1 MAEMQNLFEAYKQS
15 KLPNTTGFIITQ
27 NVDDRSLY
35 TKFEI
40 ISYGNVK
47 DIYQS
52 EEGITFQADGRKL
65 YIMFEPVS
73 FTGKQTEPCYRTDKY
88 KIPYRFKEL
97 EILTTKRQDKVMI
110 GKEPVE
116 SYTSFT
122 ILNPSSMNVSY
133 IISGDDRNEIAK
145 KILTSIHEMLWKTTK
160 MTQRDADSAI
170 EILGHV
176 LPLVMAPYGLT

>member
-1 MAEMQNLFEAYKQS
+1 MPEMKNLFDAYKQN

-27 NVDDRSLY
+27 AVDDHSLY

-47 DIYQS
+47 DIYQT

-65 YIMFEPVS
+65 YVMFEPVS

-97 EILTTKRQDKVMI
+97 EIITTKRQDKILI

-122 ILNPSSMNVSY
+122 ILNPTTLNVSY
-133 IISGDDRNEIAK
+133 VISGDDRGEIGK

-160 MTQRDADSAI
+160 MSQKDADSAI
-170 EILGHV
+170 EILGKV
-176 LPLVMAPYGLT
+176 LPQVLAPYGLT